1 MVGDRIDRMLK
12 FTRRAAFV
20 VLALLIVTFVGL
32 WIRSFYWFDA
42 GMGPSYLW
50 PGRELGVF
58 SRVGILEIGLV
69 DVGMT
74 TPRSRWSFSS
84 HRISQQEEEFY
95 AKHPQTWYFRAVDRT
110 EWELSCPTWFPG
122 AITGLLAI
130 AVLRFNRRFSVRSTM
145 LATTAI
151 AVLLGMIVVSLQSE
165 K

>member
-1 MVGDRIDRMLK
+1 MLK
-12 FTRRAAFV
+12 FTRLAAFV
-20 VLALLIVTFVGL
+20 VLALLSVTFVGL

-50 PGRELGVF
+50 PDRELGVF

-84 HRISQQEEEFY
+84 HRISQQEEEFF
-95 AKHPQTWYFRAVDRT
+95 AKHPQKWYFRAVDPT
-110 EWELSCPTWFPG
+110 KWGLSCPTWFPG

-130 AVLRFNRRFSVRSTM
+130 AVVRFNRHFSVRSAM
-145 LATTAI
+145 FATTAI
-151 AVLLGMIVVSLQSE
+151 AILLGMVVASMRGD

>member
-1 MVGDRIDRMLK
+1 MLK
-12 FTRRAAFV
+12 FTHRATFLL
-20 VLALLIVTFVGL
+20 LALLSMTFVGL

-50 PGRELGVF
+50 SDRELGVF
-58 SRVGILEIGLV
+58 SRVGILEIGLA

-84 HRISQQEEEFY
+84 HRISQQEEEFF
-95 AKHPQTWYFRAVDRT
+95 AKHPQKWYFRAVDPT
-110 EWELSCPTWFPG
+110 EWGLSCPTWFPG

-145 LATTAI
+145 FATTAI
-151 AVLLGMIVVSLQSE
+151 AILLGMIVVSMQGE